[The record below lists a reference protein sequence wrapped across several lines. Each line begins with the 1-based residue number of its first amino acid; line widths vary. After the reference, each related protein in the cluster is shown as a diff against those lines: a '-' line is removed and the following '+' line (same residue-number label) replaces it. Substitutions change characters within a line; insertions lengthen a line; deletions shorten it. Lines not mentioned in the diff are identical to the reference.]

1 MEKNNFI
8 DIISQAFYGNRTH
21 TEIDPEDIDYFLC
34 GILDKSPISKVNSD
48 SRVIVRV
55 PNAEYIAIIY
65 SSDEEIKRLK
75 FIKELEPEGVRID
88 PLADIPELGLKIYS
102 RCIVC
107 RINEAGEP
115 ESLRPED
122 CAHFMK
128 YLAR

>member
-1 MEKNNFI
+1 MEKNNTI

-21 TEIDPEDIDYFLC
+21 TAIRPEDIDYFLR
-34 GILDKSPISKVNSD
+34 GILDKSNAPKVTSD

-65 SSDEEIKRLK
+65 SSDEEMKRLDY
-75 FIKELEPEGVRID
+75 IKKLEPEGVRID
-88 PLADIPELGLKIYS
+88 PLAEIPELGVKIYS

-107 RINEAGEP
+107 RINDAGEP
-115 ESLRPED
+115 ESLLPED
-122 CAHFMK
+122 CKNFMK